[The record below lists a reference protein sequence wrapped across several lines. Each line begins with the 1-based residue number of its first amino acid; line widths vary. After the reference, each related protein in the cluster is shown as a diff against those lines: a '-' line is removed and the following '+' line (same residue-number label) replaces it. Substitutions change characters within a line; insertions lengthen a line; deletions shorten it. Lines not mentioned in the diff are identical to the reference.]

1 MSELKPRVAIT
12 EQRVDCCHSCP
23 HFDSH
28 THKDGNCT
36 VDFQN
41 WVKLPNTDNKPR
53 IILDSC
59 PLPFYASNSSLTA
72 QLAEAG
78 QIIADDVKIIVSM
91 SAELTTLKEEIA
103 GRKHDYNDLF
113 NIAKAAESKLAAKE
127 KRIDVRDKTIK
138 LLQDRLYQLKIENG
152 VKDTRIKVLEDLL
165 VFLDSDMWAV
175 FDDTNK
181 EVKMWREK
189 IAALKGGK

>member
-59 PLPFYASNSSLTA
+59 PLPFYASNSSLTT
-72 QLAEAG
+72 Q
-78 QIIADDVKIIVSM
+78 
-91 SAELTTLKEEIA
+91 
-103 GRKHDYNDLF
+103 
-113 NIAKAAESKLAAKE
+113 LAAKE

-175 FDDTNK
+175 FEDTNK

-189 IAALKGGK
+189 IAALEGGN